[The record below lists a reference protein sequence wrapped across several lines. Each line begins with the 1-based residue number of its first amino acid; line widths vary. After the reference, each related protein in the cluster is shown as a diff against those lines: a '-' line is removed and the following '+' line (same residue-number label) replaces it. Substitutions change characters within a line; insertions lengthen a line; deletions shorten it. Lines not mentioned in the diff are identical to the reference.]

1 MKKLYAIPARPA
13 GGCYMLYAIVLV
25 FALSGCVV
33 RTYSI
38 TKDRVDQDLA
48 TGNRGYLKGQA
59 APREMERKATRTTQ
73 VVELELH
80 SPVKFE
86 KSPKIKPVETEPI
99 ETVEDRSQEGNRG
112 YIVQSITPEIAKAQA
127 VAFEKYTVQKNDTLQ
142 KISKKF
148 YGTTKKWKKIFDAN
162 QDVLKSPNK
171 VYPGQVINIPV
182 EPLKE
187 PKENLK

>member
-13 GGCYMLYAIVLV
+13 GGCYMVYAIFLV
-25 FALSGCVV
+25 FVLSGCVV

-48 TGNRGYLKGQA
+48 AGNRGYLKGQG
-59 APREMERKATRTTQ
+59 PSGEIERKATRTTQ
-73 VVELELH
+73 VVEVELH

-86 KSPKIKPVETEPI
+86 KSPKIKPVQIRPI
-99 ETVEDRSQEGNRG
+99 ETVKDRSQEGNRG
-112 YIVQSITPEIAKAQA
+112 YIVQSITPEIAKSQA
-127 VAFEKYTVQKNDTLQ
+127 VAFEKYTVGKNDTLQ

-148 YGTTKKWKKIFDAN
+148 YGTTKKWKKIFQAN
-162 QDVLKSPNK
+162 QDALKSPDK
-171 VYPGQVINIPV
+171 VYPGQVINVPV

>member
-13 GGCYMLYAIVLV
+13 GGCYMLYAIFLV
-25 FALSGCVV
+25 FVLSGCVV

-48 TGNRGYLKGQA
+48 VGNRGYLKGQA

-73 VVELELH
+73 VVEVELH
-80 SPVKFE
+80 SPIKFE
-86 KSPKIKPVETEPI
+86 KKPKIRPVETKPF

-112 YIVQSITPEIAKAQA
+112 YIVQSITPEIAKVQA

-148 YGTTKKWKKIFDAN
+148 YGTTKKWKKLFDAN

-171 VYPGQVINIPV
+171 VYPGQVINIPTEQLR
-182 EPLKE
+182 EPQ
-187 PKENLK
+187 ENLK

>member
-1 MKKLYAIPARPA
+1 MKKLYAIS
-13 GGCYMLYAIVLV
+13 LLSVLV
-25 FALSGCVV
+25 FVLSGCVV

-59 APREMERKATRTTQ
+59 PSMGMERKTTRTTQ
-73 VVELELH
+73 VVEVELH

-86 KSPKIKPVETEPI
+86 KSPKMKLVQIKPI
-99 ETVEDRSQEGNRG
+99 ETGKDRSQEGNRG

-187 PKENLK
+187 TPENLK

>member
-1 MKKLYAIPARPA
+1 MKKLYAMRYA
-13 GGCYMLYAIVLV
+13 LYATVLV

-33 RTYSI
+33 RTYQV
-38 TKDRVDQDLA
+38 TRDRIDQDLA

-59 APREMERKATRTTQ
+59 PSSEMERKATRTTQ
-73 VVELELH
+73 VVEIELH

-86 KSPKIKPVETEPI
+86 KSPKIKPVETKPI

-112 YIVQSITPEIAKAQA
+112 YIVQSITPEIAEVKA

-162 QDVLKSPNK
+162 QGVLKSPNK
-171 VYPGQVINIPV
+171 VYPGQVINIPT
-182 EPLKE
+182 EQLKE
-187 PKENLK
+187 PQENLK